1 MPLRLKLALSYLLI
15 GLLPVLLM
23 GFMVYQ
29 QAGSALREQT
39 LNALEAVAN
48 IKQQQLLDN
57 WQQRR
62 NQIGTLASNLSN
74 TYAGLDAN
82 ALLSSANYD
91 RPTFENFIS
100 TFGYRELKLVL
111 PDDSVMFSILRGDD
125 YQQKLSASAWRDTP
139 LAKVVKQSRDS
150 KKIVISDLLYNE
162 LSKEPTQYLVAPII
176 ADDELIMTLV
186 LELPIAQLNTVM
198 QTRQG
203 LGEQG
208 ETYLVG
214 ADSTLRSDS
223 VRFPELQV
231 GRSPEPQAQLEA
243 SAISSALAGEQGRI
257 SETGLDGNVAL
268 KMYLPLEFDG
278 NRWALIAEM
287 NQDTRLLRCVD

>member
-15 GLLPVLLM
+15 GLIPVLGM
-23 GFMVYQ
+23 AFMVYQ
-29 QAGSALREQT
+29 QAGAALREQT

-62 NQIGTLASNLSN
+62 NQISTLASNLSN
-74 TYAGLDAN
+74 TYQGLDAN

-91 RPTFENFIS
+91 QPIFANFIS
-100 TFGYRELKLVL
+100 TFGYRDLKLVL
-111 PDDSVMFSILRGDD
+111 PDDTVMFSLQRGSD
-125 YQQKLSASAWRDTP
+125 YQQKLSNDALRDTP
-139 LAKVVKQSRDS
+139 LAQLVKQSREQGRLM
-150 KKIVISDLLYNE
+150 ISDLRYND
-162 LSKEPTQYLVAPII
+162 LSQAPSQYLAAPIM

-186 LELPIAQLNTVM
+186 LELPIAPLNTVM

-214 ADSTLRSDS
+214 GDSLLRSDS
-223 VRFPELQV
+223 VRVPALQAS
-231 GRSPEPQAQLEA
+231 RNHQPQAALPG
-243 SAISSALAGEQGRI
+243 SAIAAALSGQ
-257 SETGLDGNVAL
+257 
-268 KMYLPLEFDG
+268 
-278 NRWALIAEM
+278 
-287 NQDTRLLRCVD
+287 